1 MPVLIP
7 KAGCMQAIV
16 VGDYRHAIAG
26 QHDVEFQQFHAGR
39 QYKIEAFEAVL
50 WQDSTRTP
58 VASDPDGIDRTA
70 KGIQLAKLSDQFSLR
85 LVVGSKRCRFS
96 AATLKRRSV
105 WLRTPATISRG
116 TPALPTINVV
126 AGLRKSCDVTSV
138 PARALMAAR
147 PCPDAGERKKGVAH
161 LEALPLCSSGPCE
174 WNRSET

>member
-7 KAGCMQAIV
+7 KAGCMQAMV

-50 WQDSTRTP
+50 WQDPTRTP
-58 VASDPDGIDRTA
+58 VANDPDGIDRPA

-105 WLRTPATISRG
+105 A
-116 TPALPTINVV
+116 
-126 AGLRKSCDVTSV
+126 CV
-138 PARALMAAR
+138 PST
-147 PCPDAGERKKGVAH
+147 G
-161 LEALPLCSSGPCE
+161 
-174 WNRSET
+174 